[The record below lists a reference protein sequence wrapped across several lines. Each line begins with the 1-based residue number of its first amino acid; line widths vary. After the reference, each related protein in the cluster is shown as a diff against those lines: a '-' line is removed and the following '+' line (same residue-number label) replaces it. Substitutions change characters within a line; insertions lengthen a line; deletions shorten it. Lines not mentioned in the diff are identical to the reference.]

1 MLILLLTRVSESI
14 FDYIIPFMSLVLR
27 DVGLVNSL
35 SCKGQ
40 DDLNMKLT
48 YGWELLKYNKILSVL
63 TMASFC
69 MRFWNQKR

>member
-1 MLILLLTRVSESI
+1 
-14 FDYIIPFMSLVLR
+14 MSLVLC
-27 DVGLVNSL
+27 DVALVPSL

-40 DDLNMKLT
+40 DDFNMKLT

-69 MRFWNQKR
+69 MRYWNQKR

>member
-1 MLILLLTRVSESI
+1 MLLTRVSESI

-27 DVGLVNSL
+27 DVALVPSL

-48 YGWELLKYNKILSVL
+48 YSWELLKYNKILSVL
-63 TMASFC
+63 TMVSFC
-69 MRFWNQKR
+69 MRYWNQKR